1 MLSFSRTGS
10 IVGLSAPVW
19 LQTHRHGT
27 FSYRSVSLAGRYFL
41 LHCSLPGPLLS
52 VLSPAELSILPQHI
66 IALTTS
72 SPLALGLE

>member
-1 MLSFSRTGS
+1 MLYFYRTGS
-10 IVGLSAPVW
+10 VVGLSAPVR

-27 FSYRSVSLAGRYFL
+27 FSYRSVSLAGRCFL
-41 LHCSLPGPLLS
+41 LRYSLPGPLLS
-52 VLSPAELSILPQHI
+52 GLSPAELSILPQHI